1 MAAYVGTAYCAM
13 PIPTNDTVLL
23 PPRLF
28 GTIGWYVSM
37 AGARRAVVDT
47 SIRYDK
53 RHKGVHRY
61 DIADV
66 RGAMQL
72 TVPLGKPHGCA
83 GTPTWADAAVSRHD
97 EWWLRHRVT
106 LESAYGRTPYFEF
119 IIDRFDSILCDPAKL
134 PVWPAAIDLC
144 RAADEAVRS
153 VLCLP
158 YTAVQW
164 MPADTAVP
172 DADNV
177 LDLRRAGFD
186 LHDQPRYWQV
196 RQHSLGFIA
205 GLSVLDLIFN
215 LGPES
220 ALYIAGLTAL
230 NG

>member
-1 MAAYVGTAYCAM
+1 M

-28 GTIGWYVSM
+28 GPIGWYVAL

-47 SIRYDK
+47 AMRYDK
-53 RHKGVHRY
+53 RHKSVHRY

-83 GTPTWADAAVSRHD
+83 GSPTWADAAVSTHD
-97 EWWLRHRVT
+97 TWWQRHRVT

-119 IIDRFDSILCDPAKL
+119 IINRFDSILCDPSSL
-134 PVWPAAIDLC
+134 PSWPAAIDLC
-144 RAADEAVRS
+144 RAADEAVRG
-153 VLCLP
+153 VLCIP
-158 YTAVQW
+158 HTCVQW
-164 MPADTAVP
+164 MPADAAVSP
-172 DADNV
+172 ADAV
-177 LDLRRAGFD
+177 IDLRRADFVVDG
-186 LHDQPRYWQV
+186 QPPYRQV
-196 RQHSLGFIA
+196 RQHTLGFIA

-220 ALYIAGLTAL
+220 AFYIAGLADVKA
-230 NG
+230 